1 MPVYRY
7 TATATAGAASR
18 GEITADSP
26 QQVRAAL
33 RRMGLVPLRIT
44 EARPPKAR
52 PALARGDLDGLRRGR
67 RRAMLIELYENL
79 GALVATGTRL
89 APALD
94 ILAGARSGR
103 GERRLATLCRQLA
116 ERVRHGASL
125 AEAMRER
132 ADWFGPV
139 DAALVAAAERS
150 GDLEGAL
157 AELAAHHGRAGELRG
172 RLAMTMAYPALLALV
187 GTGVVVFL
195 ATTTVPQL
203 AGALRDAGAELPR
216 STAALAGAGR
226 FLAAHP
232 VPVVLIGTV
241 GLGGLAWLL
250 VTPRVA
256 RARLRLPLAG
266 RTIAR
271 ADLAGVC
278 LLLARLL
285 RSGVPLDEALGL
297 AAPAARNAA
306 IRSAVARLGRDL
318 RSGRTAAELLE
329 DSGLFEPVF
338 CRVVEVGEE
347 SGELPQVLETLGER
361 FRISSHRLVDRL
373 AAALEPAMILVL
385 AVAVGFVV
393 YAAVAP
399 MLRLAQTIG

>member
-7 TATATAGAASR
+7 TAAASGGSASR
-18 GEITADSP
+18 GEIAADSP

-33 RRMGLVPLRIT
+33 RRMGLAPLRIVET
-44 EARPPKAR
+44 RPPKTKNAAAR
-52 PALARGDLDGLRRGR
+52 LDLDALRRGR
-67 RRAMLIELYENL
+67 RRTLLVELYENL

-116 ERVRHGASL
+116 ERVRQGAAL
-125 AEAMRER
+125 AAAMRER
-132 ADWFGPV
+132 TDWFGSV
-139 DAALVAAAERS
+139 DAALVAAAEQS
-150 GDLEGAL
+150 GELDGAL

-203 AGALRDAGAELPR
+203 AGALADAGAELPR
-216 STAALAGAGR
+216 STAILASAGR
-226 FLAAHP
+226 LVAANP
-232 VPVVLIGTV
+232 LPVVVLASAV
-241 GLGGLAWLL
+241 LGALAWL
-250 VTPRVA
+250 VATPRLA

-285 RSGVPLDEALGL
+285 RSGIPLDEALGL

-306 IRSAVARLGRDL
+306 IRGAVERLGRDL
-318 RSGRTAAELLE
+318 RSGRTAADLLE
-329 DSGLFEPVF
+329 SSGLFEPVF

-361 FRISSHRLVDRL
+361 FRLSSHRLVDRL
-373 AAALEPAMILVL
+373 AAALEPAMILAL
-385 AVAVGFVV
+385 AAAVGFVV